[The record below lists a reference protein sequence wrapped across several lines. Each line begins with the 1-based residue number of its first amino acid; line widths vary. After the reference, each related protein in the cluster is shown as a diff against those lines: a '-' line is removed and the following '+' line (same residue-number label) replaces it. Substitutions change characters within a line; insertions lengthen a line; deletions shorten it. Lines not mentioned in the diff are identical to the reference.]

1 MNDEQKRQ
9 FLNDILARVGTNA
22 IGQVVIEQNNTIYVD
37 EKQPPHLPPYLV
49 QERAMEIYSF
59 LVDRK
64 FIDAN
69 TNAEHFLFLFGV
81 KGVAPKNLKP
91 VNWHGTQQQLR
102 TVLQLTFETPL
113 ERKSL
118 RLADIERN
126 VPFCFLIKGKK
137 ITSLAKQTVEL
148 STEID
153 EITSFFRQK

>member
-1 MNDEQKRQ
+1 MNDEQKREL
-9 FLNDILARVGTNA
+9 LNDILARVGTNA

-69 TNAEHFLFLFGV
+69 TNAEHFLFIFGV

-102 TVLQLTFETPL
+102 TVL
-113 ERKSL
+113 
-118 RLADIERN
+118 
-126 VPFCFLIKGKK
+126 
-137 ITSLAKQTVEL
+137 
-148 STEID
+148 
-153 EITSFFRQK
+153 

>member
-1 MNDEQKRQ
+1 MLPLLENGFQ
-9 FLNDILARVGTNA
+9 LGTVGR
-22 IGQVVIEQNNTIYVD
+22 D
-37 EKQPPHLPPYLV
+37 
-49 QERAMEIYSF
+49 
-59 LVDRK
+59 
-64 FIDAN
+64 
-69 TNAEHFLFLFGV
+69 HFLFLFGV

-137 ITSLAKQTVEL
+137 ITSLAKQTKEL
-148 STEID
+148 SAEMD
-153 EITSFFRQK
+153 EITNFFRQK